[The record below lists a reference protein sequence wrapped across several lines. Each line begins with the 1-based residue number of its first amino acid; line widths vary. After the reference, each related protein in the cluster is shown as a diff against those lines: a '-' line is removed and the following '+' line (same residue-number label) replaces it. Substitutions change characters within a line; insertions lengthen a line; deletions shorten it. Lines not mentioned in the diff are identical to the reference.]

1 MRALWLLIALLLA
14 GPALAQG
21 TGQAVQAYPVPR
33 ALTNSSSTITVTNT
47 FQALFVSNANR
58 LGCTIQNT
66 GTNSM
71 YVFFGATADATTATS
86 VKLVA
91 GQSAYCGS
99 QGLTYTGA
107 VAITGTATET
117 FYAVLQ

>member
-14 GPALAQG
+14 SPVMAQ
-21 TGQAVQAYPVPR
+21 TGQVVQALPVAR

-47 FQALFVSNANR
+47 FQAVFVSNANR

-66 GTNSM
+66 GTNAM

-99 QGLTYTGA
+99 EGLTYTGA
-107 VAITGTATET
+107 VAITGTSTET